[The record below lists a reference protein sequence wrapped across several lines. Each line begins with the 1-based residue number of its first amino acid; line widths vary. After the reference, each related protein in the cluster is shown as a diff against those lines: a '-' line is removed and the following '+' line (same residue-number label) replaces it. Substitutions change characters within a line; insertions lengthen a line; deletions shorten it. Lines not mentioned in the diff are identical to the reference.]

1 MVKFEVFA
9 HFFNFKIFQIF
20 LYCKFRQFK
29 LFFIISK
36 KPQVQ
41 KKLFRVLTT
50 VNMRKMTFLSIF
62 STLKFFN
69 FFFIVNLDNLNCFLS
84 FSVNLRSKKIYFAF
98 WRPTICEKWHFFNF
112 EIFQIFLYCKFRQFK
127 LFFIICKKLQVQKNL
142 FSVLTTDNMRK
153 MTFLSIF
160 STLKFLKFFYNVN

>member
-20 LYCKFRQFK
+20 LYCKFGQFKLFFIIWKKPQKTAGPKKIYFAFWRPSICEKWHFFDLKIFQILLYCKFRQFK
-29 LFFIISK
+29 LFFIICK

-62 STLKFFN
+62 STLKFFK
-69 FFFIVNLDNLNCFLS
+69 FFYIVNLDNLNCFSS
-84 FSVNLRSKKIYFAF
+84 FA
-98 WRPTICEKWHFFNF
+98 
-112 EIFQIFLYCKFRQFK
+112 
-127 LFFIICKKLQVQKNL
+127 
-142 FSVLTTDNMRK
+142 
-153 MTFLSIF
+153 
-160 STLKFLKFFYNVN
+160 

>member
-1 MVKFEVFA
+1 MQKTA
-9 HFFNFKIFQIF
+9 KN
-20 LYCKFRQFK
+20 RR
-29 LFFIISK
+29 SK
-36 KPQVQ
+36 KN
-41 KKLFRVLTT
+41 LFRVLTT

-62 STLKFFN
+62 STLKFFK

>member
-1 MVKFEVFA
+1 MQKIAGQKKFISRFDDRQYAKNDIFV
-9 HFFNFKIFQIF
+9 HFFNFKIFQI
-20 LYCKFRQFK
+20 
-29 LFFIISK
+29 
-36 KPQVQ
+36 
-41 KKLFRVLTT
+41 
-50 VNMRKMTFLSIF
+50 
-62 STLKFFN
+62 
-69 FFFIVNLDNLNCFLS
+69 FFIVNLDNLNCFLS